1 MGKNVEAL
9 EDMKKTYNQLI
20 KDCIT
25 MFDIDFTSIVTGG
38 DKYGDMV
45 NKLAFKTFE
54 LLNKSFAIM
63 ETQAETLDKLQVAAV
78 TIESKDDLII
88 EKLRLIEKSLDKLSK
103 N

>member
-38 DKYGDMV
+38 DEYGDMV